1 MIHRPT
7 RYERWDGSQEPFGRD
22 ADDLFDRLAED
33 LFQGGDFDYALH
45 RLMSRGWRDQ
55 KGKRL
60 PGFEEMLERLKQKRQ
75 QQLKRYNLNDVFGDI
90 GERLNDILRR
100 ERTAINERLEQAPEA
115 SKRVVQKITKKKLQ
129 ELDELPDDVGGMIR
143 ELNDY
148 EFMDEGAS
156 QAFQKLMDELKEQV
170 SQTYFKNMTKTM
182 QQMRPE
188 HMDEIKAM
196 MKALNEMLRDRL
208 EGRPPKFEQ
217 FMQRFGHFFG
227 PNPPK
232 TLDELI
238 QHLEKQ
244 MAQME
249 SLMQSLS
256 PEDRQQMQDLMAATL
271 NDPELQEQMAELA
284 MQLELLSPRQSMGN
298 RYAFYG
304 PDSLPLQEALGL
316 MERLQGIEDLESA
329 LREGYQG
336 RQLTPE
342 QSAQLQQLLGP
353 DARQAADQ
361 MSELASQLERKG
373 YVQKGKRGMELTPRG
388 MRRIGQKAL
397 RDLYTR
403 LKRDRFGD
411 HPISVRGLGSERSDD
426 TKVYEFGDAFTLHVE
441 RTLMNALRRDATPP
455 LTLKTDDFEVHR
467 SEFSTQSATVL
478 MIDMSRSMPLRGY
491 FYAAKKVALAL
502 DALIRSQF
510 PRDYLQVIAFS
521 DYARPVKPN
530 QLAELTYNESI
541 YGTNI
546 QHGLMLARQFLNKHK
561 TGNKQVII
569 VTDGEPTAHM
579 EGQQAVFFY
588 PPLPETFQKTL
599 LEVQR
604 CTREKIVINT
614 FMLDNDYHLVS
625 FVKQMTRMNG
635 GRAFFSSADSLGD
648 YVLLDYVDRKRK
660 SAR

>member
-1 MIHRPT
+1 VINRPR

-90 GERLNDILRR
+90 SEKLNDILRR
-100 ERTAINERLEQAPEA
+100 ERQAINERLEQAPEA

-256 PEDRQQMQDLMAATL
+256 PEDRQQMQDLMASTL

-304 PDSLPLQEALGL
+304 SESLPLQEALGL

-336 RQLTPE
+336 QQLTPE

-353 DARQAADQ
+353 DARQAAVR

-521 DYARPVKPN
+521 DYARPVKQN

-579 EGQQAVFFY
+579 EGQHAVFFY

-635 GRAFFSSADSLGD
+635 GRAFFSSADNLGD

-660 SAR
+660 NAR